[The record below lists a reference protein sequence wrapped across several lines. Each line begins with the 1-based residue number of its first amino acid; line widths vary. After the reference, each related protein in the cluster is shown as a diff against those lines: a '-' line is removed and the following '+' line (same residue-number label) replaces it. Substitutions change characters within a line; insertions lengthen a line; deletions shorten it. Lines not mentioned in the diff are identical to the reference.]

1 MNTKKFTIFLALM
14 LSAALLLTGCA
25 ALDVVLA
32 HSRTSL
38 DELLAAYPALL
49 GEDDS
54 GRYARVSA
62 DGETALLISR
72 DFAAS
77 GAEDALIETP
87 LQPFLDAGLDE
98 SKLSGGFRADGERF
112 YLAADFGD
120 SAGKH
125 AAVSD
130 AIAAAAGFAPMSL
143 GYHAALGHFGISLGG
158 GKFEWAQDYK
168 TNDKDIVFV
177 LDAAALTAFGVDTA
191 NVSGW
196 VLMTMQDDAGK
207 DFDVLLKP
215 YSLGNG

>member
-1 MNTKKFTIFLALM
+1 MKRFMIFLALM

-38 DELLAAYPALL
+38 DDLLAAYPALL
-49 GEDDS
+49 GEDAS
-54 GRYARVSA
+54 GRYERVSV
-62 DGETALLISR
+62 DGETALLVSR

-77 GAEDALIETP
+77 GAYDILIETP
-87 LQPFLDAGLDE
+87 LKPFLDAGLDE
-98 SKLSGGFRADGERF
+98 TKLSNGFRADGGLL
-112 YLAADFGD
+112 YLSADFGG
-120 SAGKH
+120 SAGKN
-125 AAVSD
+125 AGVSG
-130 AIAAAAGFAPMSL
+130 AIVDAAGFAPMALSF
-143 GYHAALGHFGISLGG
+143 HASLGHFGLSLGG
-158 GKFEWAQDYK
+158 GKFEWAQDYQ

-177 LDAAALTAFGVDTA
+177 LDVAALTALGVDAA

-196 VLMTMQDDAGK
+196 TLMTMQDDAGK

>member
-1 MNTKKFTIFLALM
+1 MKRFSIILVLA

-38 DELLAAYPALL
+38 DDLLAAYPALL
-49 GEDDS
+49 DEDDS
-54 GRYARVSA
+54 GRYVRVGV
-62 DGETALLISR
+62 DGETALLVSR

-77 GAEDALIETP
+77 GANDVLIETP

-98 SKLSGGFRADGERF
+98 AKLSDGYRAADGRLCLSADFGGGSGENAGVSSAMAA
-112 YLAADFGD
+112 AADF
-120 SAGKH
+120 
-125 AAVSD
+125 
-130 AIAAAAGFAPMSL
+130 APMALS
-143 GYHAALGHFGISLGG
+143 YHAALGHFGLSLGG

-168 TNDKDIVFV
+168 TNDKDVVFA

-196 VLMTMQDDAGK
+196 TLTTMQDDAGK